1 MVNGTLVLMPADS
14 ACLATLCAR
23 AMSSYEELVQLPIKP
38 ALSSVGHLF
47 SRSASAN
54 CKHTIRFTDNMLAPL
69 SFVLGALLTSSA
81 AHLQQDG
88 IFKS

>member
-1 MVNGTLVLMPADS
+1 MPADN

-38 ALSSVGHLF
+38 AFSSVGHLF

-54 CKHTIRFTDNMLAPL
+54 CIHTIRFRTKMLAL
-69 SFVLGALLTSSA
+69 LCYVSGALLTSSA
-81 AHLQQDG
+81 AQLQQDG